1 MKLRQIAIPYDSH
14 IQNGKK
20 LNNPQSQTGGLEL
33 VLVDHFQCQKL
44 AESIKRFEFNF
55 DRFDDPLL
63 YPNAGSDPS
72 SRVALFFFI
81 VAIDHRAQPKGKIYK
96 GRIDGTEFT
105 GAELMYALAMR
116 RFSEDASFFT
126 AERSDKFSA

>member
-1 MKLRQIAIPYDSH
+1 MPYNSH
-14 IQNGKK
+14 IENGKK
-20 LNNPQSQTGGLEL
+20 SNNPQSQTGGLEL
-33 VLVDHFQCQKL
+33 VLVDRFQCQKL

-63 YPNAGSDPS
+63 YPNAESDS
-72 SRVALFFFI
+72 SRVALFFFFI
-81 VAIDHRAQPKGKIYK
+81 VAIDHRTHPKGKIYK
-96 GRIDGTEFT
+96 GRIDGTELT